1 MTSAPHLMR
10 KFRLPLTCV
19 LELAL
24 LSLSVLFVAG
34 VEPAAAQDF
43 SPPVLERGRYL
54 AVAGDCTSCHTKP
67 GGGKPFAGGYAIASP
82 IGAIYSSNITPSRVA
97 GIGAYSERDFDRALR
112 EGLRAD
118 GAHLYPAM
126 PYTAYVQLSDEDVH
140 ALYAYFMKGVA
151 PVDTRPPKT
160 NLPFPFNLRFS
171 MALWNAL
178 FLKSERFTPDPS
190 KDAEWNRGAYLVT
203 ALEHCSVCHSPRNV
217 LMAERTGQAFA
228 GGPVGSWYAPNIT
241 SDSISGIGGWSHE
254 ELIQYLKTGATYP
267 KSQAAGGMAEAVTN
281 SLQHLDP
288 KDIEAIVTYVMTISP
303 IHDPKETQTSTS
315 YGAPAHFESAFRGAV
330 TGQGETASGLALYSG
345 YCASCHQPTGAG
357 TPDHAYPALFQN
369 TATGASRPDNLVSTI
384 LFGVNRDAGGRHV
397 FMPQFGDQSYV
408 QSLSDV
414 QIAAISNYVLT
425 TFGDPKVHVTDHDV
439 ATARK
444 GGPPSPLL
452 NATAIFK

>member
-1 MTSAPHLMR
+1 
-10 KFRLPLTCV
+10 V
-19 LELAL
+19 L
-24 LSLSVLFVAG
+24 LSLSVFLVVG
-34 VEPAAAQDF
+34 VGPTAAQEF
-43 SPPVLERGRYL
+43 SSQVVERGRYL
-54 AVAGDCTSCHTKP
+54 AVAGDCTACHTKP
-67 GGGKPFAGGYAIASP
+67 DGGKPFAGGYAIVSP

-97 GIGAYSERDFDRALR
+97 GIGAYSEHDFDRALR

-118 GAHLYPAM
+118 GTHLYPAM
-126 PYTAYVQLSDEDVH
+126 PYTAYVRLSDEDIH
-140 ALYAYFMKGVA
+140 ALYAYFMKDVA
-151 PVDTRPPKT
+151 PVDTQPPTT

-178 FLKSERFTPDPS
+178 FLKSERFAHDPS

-203 ALEHCSVCHSPRNV
+203 ALEHCSVCHSPRNIF
-217 LMAERTGQAFA
+217 MAERANEAFA

-241 SDSISGIGGWSHE
+241 SDPISGIGGWSHE
-254 ELIQYLKTGATYP
+254 ELVQYLKTGATYP
-267 KSQAAGGMAEAVTN
+267 KSQAAGGMAEAITN
-281 SLQHLDP
+281 SLQHLDQ
-288 KDIEAIVTYVMTISP
+288 KDIEAIAKYVMTISP
-303 IHDPKETQTSTS
+303 IRDRNEMQSSTS
-315 YGAPAHFESAFRGAV
+315 YGRPAHSEPAFRGAAS
-330 TGQGETASGLALYSG
+330 QGDAADGLALYSG

-369 TATGASRPDNLVSTI
+369 TATGASRPDNLISTI
-384 LFGVNRDAGGRHV
+384 LMGVNRGAGGRHV

-444 GGPPSPLL
+444 GGPASPLL
-452 NATAIFK
+452 KATAIFK